1 MREEL
6 DEQGLLDSGNSG
18 ADAFVS
24 ASLWV
29 ALAAGAVFLI
39 IALYA
44 AVQGMATVALWLA
57 VVGVVWSAAVGAAIR
72 FRKRR

>member
-6 DEQGLLDSGNSG
+6 DDQGLLDSGNSG
-18 ADAFVS
+18 AEAFVS

-29 ALAAGAVFLI
+29 ALAAGALFLI

>member
-18 ADAFVS
+18 AEAFVS

-29 ALAAGAVFLI
+29 ALAAGALFLI

-44 AVQGMATVALWLA
+44 AVQGMGTAAVWLA
-57 VVGVVWSAAVGAAIR
+57 VVGVVWSAAIGAAIR

>member
-24 ASLWV
+24 ASLWA
-29 ALAAGAVFLI
+29 ALAAGALFLI

-72 FRKRR
+72 FRKRS

>member
-6 DEQGLLDSGNSG
+6 DDQGLLASGNSG

-29 ALAAGAVFLI
+29 ALAGGALLLI

-44 AVQGMATVALWLA
+44 AVQGMGTVALWLA
-57 VVGVVWSAAVGAAIR
+57 VVGVVSSAAVGAAIR
-72 FRKRR
+72 FRRRH

>member
-6 DEQGLLDSGNSG
+6 DQHGLLDSGNSG
-18 ADAFVS
+18 TDAFVS

-29 ALAAGAVFLI
+29 ALAAGALFLI
-39 IALYA
+39 TALYA